1 MTQTE
6 QKNAAKKFA
15 DYWIDLLTNVCGVTD
30 TSGFISFEDQVK
42 LDHTLS
48 ECVAELMGM

>member
-15 DYWIDLLTNVCGVTD
+15 DYWKDK
-30 TSGFISFEDQVK
+30 GFEKKEVYYHGK
-42 LDHTLS
+42 KAL
-48 ECVAELMGM
+48 